1 MANLDLVLSISV
13 IIMIVINIIFSYQ
26 DYSDF
31 WGLEDYGPLR
41 FIVNYGLIIVTTLD
55 MIYKLQFNWTAII
68 HWFGSNAF

>member
-41 FIVNYGLIIVTTLD
+41 FIMTSSHSLKNCGFPY
-55 MIYKLQFNWTAII
+55 
-68 HWFGSNAF
+68 

>member
-31 WGLEDYGPLR
+31 WGFLLCGTVLL
-41 FIVNYGLIIVTTLD
+41 FL
-55 MIYKLQFNWTAII
+55 
-68 HWFGSNAF
+68 